1 MAHSSESSS
10 RNSGESNNPHRT
22 SRHSTTRRSTTR
34 RTAALTHVTHD
45 AFGPLWA
52 PDSRVLMLGSIPSP
66 KSREFGF
73 YYMHPRNRF
82 WPVLAAIFDEQ
93 VPASIEERRGL
104 ALRHH
109 IALFD
114 SLVECDIVGASDASI
129 RNPVPADLRPLL
141 AGSRIHAIFCTGA
154 TAAKYFTKWCDPMLR
169 DAGFDIPMT
178 QLPSTSPANAAWS
191 LERLVAAYD
200 PVREAAEAEG

>member
-1 MAHSSESSS
+1 MTTDTA
-10 RNSGESNNPHRT
+10 
-22 SRHSTTRRSTTR
+22 HSTTQATHVTPARAPVAHTTPAMPRRS
-34 RTAALTHVTHD
+34 THVTHK

-52 PDSRVLMLGSIPSP
+52 PDSRVLVLGSIPSP

-82 WPVLAAIFDEQ
+82 WPVLAAIFEETIPSTID
-93 VPASIEERRGL
+93 ERRKL

-109 IALFD
+109 IALYD

-141 AGSRIHAIFCTGA
+141 AGSRIHAVFCTGA
-154 TAAKYFTKWCDPMLR
+154 TAARYYTQWCEPTVR
-169 DAGFDIPMT
+169 DAGFDVPMT
-178 QLPSTSPANAAWS
+178 RLPSTSPANAAWN
-191 LERLVAAYD
+191 LERLIEAYR
-200 PVREAAEAEG
+200 PVRDAAAG